1 VQKLSFEELIVFEH
15 EYDVWELT
23 LFGYP
28 LWIHCREPL
37 LAGGM
42 MTERKIMRPKS
53 VDMMKSF
60 LKTMKFLFTQKK
72 YDKVFFL
79 MERTELLEIY
89 KREKSANKLLF
100 LNHEQERVYKE
111 TDYIGSEFF
120 NLLRFISRKVA
131 YRIFRK
137 KYKESMGYLKNIE
150 FNIKLDKYIK
160 NALGDALFLQFLSLI
175 LSRKSQ
181 KYYTGSVIPMGE
193 KFLNRLNTYEVQHG
207 VIHSNHVGYI
217 GLPEVKNNLIIYSS
231 RYRALLEK
239 HGYRGPL
246 VLNEYK
252 KTFFEKKTK
261 RHFPIVIYTQPT
273 LEMQEEVSRFMK
285 HHVRKNVFIQRHPK
299 DYYNYDIESYYFVT
313 GTTPSE
319 VGHPIMYIS
328 SVIENFTLYDRTC
341 YIFDLDYPS
350 IDLDNFLKIYT
361 VDSRSDIII
370 MKSLDNIYQKISGE
384 LVCQK

>member
-1 VQKLSFEELIVFEH
+1 MQKLSFEELIVFEH

-42 MTERKIMRPKS
+42 MAERKIMRPKS
-53 VDMMKSF
+53 IDMMKSF
-60 LKTMKFLFTQKK
+60 MKTMKFLFTQKK

-89 KREKSANKLLF
+89 KRERSANKLLF
-100 LNHEQERVYKE
+100 LNHEQERVYEE

-137 KYKESMGYLKNIE
+137 KYKKSMGYLKNIE
-150 FNIKLDKYIK
+150 FNIKLDKYIQ
-160 NALGDALFLQFLSLI
+160 NALGDALFLQFISLI
-175 LSRKSQ
+175 LSRKNQ

-207 VIHSNHVGYI
+207 VIHSRHVGYI

-231 RYRALLEK
+231 RYKTLLEK

-285 HHVRKNVFIQRHPK
+285 HRVPKNVFIQRHPK
-299 DYYNYDIESYYFVT
+299 DYYNYDIESCYFVT
-313 GTTPSE
+313 GTTPFE